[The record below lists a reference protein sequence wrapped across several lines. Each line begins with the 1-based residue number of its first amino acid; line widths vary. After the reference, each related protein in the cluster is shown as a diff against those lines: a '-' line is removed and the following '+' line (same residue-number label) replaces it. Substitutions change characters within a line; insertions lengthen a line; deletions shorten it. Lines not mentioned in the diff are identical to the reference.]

1 MNLFFYVVNNNN
13 MKILLLLFLFIP
25 KIYAEE
31 KINYLENITIENYEI
46 NFDKNIY
53 EYEIVINEEKELNI
67 DYELSNQDIY
77 VCVTGNGNF
86 NSSDNIITINVNN
99 EFYYTIHAYKTINV
113 SLIEEIEEIK
123 EISPLK
129 KEIVKLVIITISS
142 CLVFSFYYIT
152 FINKKKINI

>member
-1 MNLFFYVVNNNN
+1 
-13 MKILLLLFLFIP
+13 MKILLMLFLFIP

-31 KINYLENITIENYEI
+31 KINYLENITIENYDI
-46 NFDKNIY
+46 NFNKDIY
-53 EYEIVINEEKELNI
+53 EYEIVINDETELNI

-77 VCVTGNGNF
+77 VSITGNGNF

-99 EFYYTIHAYKTINV
+99 EFEYTIHAYKTINV
-113 SLIEEIEEIK
+113 SLIEETEEIK

-142 CLVFSFYYIT
+142 SLVFGFYYLT
-152 FINKKKINI
+152 FINKNQINI

>member
-77 VCVTGNGNF
+77 VSVTGNGNF

-113 SLIEEIEEIK
+113 SLIEEIEEVK

-152 FINKKKINI
+152 FINKRKIGI